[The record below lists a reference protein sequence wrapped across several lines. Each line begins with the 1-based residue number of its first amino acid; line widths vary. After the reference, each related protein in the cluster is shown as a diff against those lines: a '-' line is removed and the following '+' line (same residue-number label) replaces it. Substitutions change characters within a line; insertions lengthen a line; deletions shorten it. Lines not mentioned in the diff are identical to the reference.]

1 MMSLTKKMKQ
11 LEALVKEKMYTN
23 PQDNNNESTDT
34 IDGEFTVEE

>member
-1 MMSLTKKMKQ
+1 MMSLRKKIEQ

-34 IDGEFTVEE
+34 IDAEFTVDE